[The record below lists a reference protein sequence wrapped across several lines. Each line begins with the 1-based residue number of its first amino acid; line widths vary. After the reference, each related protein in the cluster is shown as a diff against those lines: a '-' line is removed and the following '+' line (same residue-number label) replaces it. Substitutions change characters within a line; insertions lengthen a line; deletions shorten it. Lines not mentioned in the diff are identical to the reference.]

1 MEERRSQGTSV
12 IAKSPPG
19 QPWSGLSTCPVVWA
33 RSEVPPVG
41 KVVRSTASLALSQI
55 SCIRICILASSQ
67 MTFIPAEVSSTGWS

>member
-1 MEERRSQGTSV
+1 MEERRSQGTPV

-41 KVVRSTASLALSQI
+41 KVVRSAASLALSQI